1 MRVLLDTNV
10 HISAVLFG
18 GPSREILM
26 AGVRGRLH
34 IVSSVALLDEFEELL
49 VEKFSF
55 SVDAARAIRG
65 ELEAVVDVVE
75 PEEIPEICRDPD
87 DNQVLGAA
95 ATGGVEAIVT
105 GDKDLLDLGSYEGI
119 GIVQPAEFVRSLPD
133 DGSAGKG

>member
-1 MRVLLDTNV
+1 VV
-10 HISAVLFG
+10 
-18 GPSREILM
+18 
-26 AGVRGRLH
+26 
-34 IVSSVALLDEFEELL
+34 LLDEFEELL